1 MTSTEKKQKE
11 QLRTTTPGDH
21 ILVDQKCKATWAL
34 YAPEGSTV
42 HQWNSHIRTSSTGT
56 LTAYKVYMKCK
67 ASIVMNESNTKTI
80 PEIGSYSLSRR
91 DTIVDF
97 PVPLEP
103 TRAITE
109 PAGMERLKSLK
120 IDVSG
125 RVGYANSTSLNSKAP
140 LNVSLPN
147 VTPSI

>member
-1 MTSTEKKQKE
+1 MTIPGESHTILMDQKSKPMQAPPQGNHSPQKE
-11 QLRTTTPGDH
+11 
-21 ILVDQKCKATWAL
+21 TW
-34 YAPEGSTV
+34 
-42 HQWNSHIRTSSTGT
+42 TSSTGT
-56 LTAYKVYMKCK
+56 PTVYKVYLRCK
-67 ASIVMNESNTKTI
+67 APIVANESNTETI
-80 PEIGSYSLSRR
+80 PEIGSYSRSRR

-97 PVPLEP
+97 PAPLGP

-140 LNVSLPN
+140 LNTSLPN
-147 VTPSI
+147 VIPSI

>member
-1 MTSTEKKQKE
+1 M
-11 QLRTTTPGDH
+11 
-21 ILVDQKCKATWAL
+21 
-34 YAPEGSTV
+34 
-42 HQWNSHIRTSSTGT
+42 HQQHSHIRTSSTRIPAVSRVY
-56 LTAYKVYMKCK
+56 LRCTASTVTNY
-67 ASIVMNESNTKTI
+67 NTQNI

-91 DTIVDF
+91 DIIVDF
-97 PVPLEP
+97 PVPLGP

-125 RVGYANSTSLNSKAP
+125 RVGYANSMSLNSKAP

-147 VTPSI
+147 VIPSI

>member
-1 MTSTEKKQKE
+1 M
-11 QLRTTTPGDH
+11 
-21 ILVDQKCKATWAL
+21 DQKCKAIQ
-34 YAPEGSTV
+34 APPQGKEPYTPAGSTV
-42 HQWNSHIRTSSTGT
+42 HQWNSHIKTSRAGS
-56 LTAYKVYMKCK
+56 LTVCKVYLRCK
-67 ASIVMNESNTKTI
+67 APIVTNESNTQNT

-97 PVPLEP
+97 PVPLGP

-140 LNVSLPN
+140 LNVSLPS
-147 VTPSI
+147 VIPSI

>member
-1 MTSTEKKQKE
+1 MQAPPQGNHTPQKK
-11 QLRTTTPGDH
+11 
-21 ILVDQKCKATWAL
+21 TW
-34 YAPEGSTV
+34 
-42 HQWNSHIRTSSTGT
+42 TSSRGT
-56 LTAYKVYMKCK
+56 PAVYKVYPRCK
-67 ASIVMNESNTKTI
+67 VLIVTNESNTETI
-80 PEIGSYSLSRR
+80 PETGSYSRSKR

-97 PVPLEP
+97 PVPLGP

-140 LNVSLPN
+140 LNTSLPN
-147 VTPSI
+147 VIPSI

>member
-1 MTSTEKKQKE
+1 MCSRGKHSPSVE
-11 QLRTTTPGDH
+11 QSHQDPNTGTP
-21 ILVDQKCKATWAL
+21 
-34 YAPEGSTV
+34 TV
-42 HQWNSHIRTSSTGT
+42 HQVHLR
-56 LTAYKVYMKCK
+56 CK
-67 ASIVMNESNTKTI
+67 PSIVLNETNMQNI

-97 PVPLEP
+97 PAPLGP

-140 LNVSLPN
+140 LNVSLLN
-147 VTPSI
+147 VIPSVRQRVKYRNVNRNKTQVSRPTTCFTDTQ

>member
-1 MTSTEKKQKE
+1 MQ
-11 QLRTTTPGDH
+11 
-21 ILVDQKCKATWAL
+21 IL
-34 YAPEGSTV
+34 
-42 HQWNSHIRTSSTGT
+42 
-56 LTAYKVYMKCK
+56 
-67 ASIVMNESNTKTI
+67 IVSNESNTQTI

-97 PVPLEP
+97 PVPLGP

-140 LNVSLPN
+140 LNTSWPN
-147 VTPSI
+147 VIPSI